1 MANMGIQI
9 TGFCLGLLSLFGTL
23 IATILPHWCR
33 TAHVGTDIITA
44 MEFMKGLWME
54 CVWQSTGIYQCQV
67 HRSQLAL
74 PPDLQAA
81 RVLMVF
87 SCLFSTLATCV
98 SVVGMKCTVCF
109 RETSSKDHI
118 AMSGGAFYILAGIM
132 CLIPVAWSTN
142 DLIRD
147 FYNPVLPAGTKYEMG
162 EALYIGF
169 VSTGMALIGGS
180 LLCLPCPQQGN
191 KKPYQPQALSIQA
204 ASQNRLPSIYRSN
217 YFMSQASAS
226 HSDYRLHD
234 YV

>member
-1 MANMGIQI
+1 MANMGVQI
-9 TGFCLGLLSLFGTL
+9 TGFSLGLLSLFGTL
-23 IATILPHWCR
+23 IATLLPHWRR
-33 TAHVGTDIITA
+33 TAHVGADIITA

-74 PPDLQAA
+74 PADLQAA
-81 RVLMVF
+81 RALMVI
-87 SCLFSTLATCV
+87 SCLLSTLATCL

-109 RETSSKDHI
+109 KETSSKDHI
-118 AMSGGAFYILAGIM
+118 AISGGACYILAGIM
-132 CLIPVAWSTN
+132 CLIPVSWSTN

-147 FYNPVLPAGTKYEMG
+147 FYNPVLPTGTKYEMG

-169 VSTGMALIGGS
+169 VSTGMALIGGG

-191 KKPYQPQALSIQA
+191 NGPFHPQASFLQTAPQYTMPSVYKGNCST
-204 ASQNRLPSIYRSN
+204 SQT
-217 YFMSQASAS
+217 SATNN
-226 HSDYRLHD
+226 DYRLHD

>member
-9 TGFCLGLLSLFGTL
+9 IGFFLGLFGLFGTL
-23 IATILPHWCR
+23 VATVLPHWRR
-33 TAHVGTDIITA
+33 TAHVGADIITA

-81 RVLMVF
+81 RAMMVI
-87 SCLFSTLATCV
+87 SCLLSTLATCI
-98 SVVGMKCTVCF
+98 SVMGMKCTVCF
-109 RETSSKDHI
+109 KESSSKNHI
-118 AMSGGAFYILAGIM
+118 AISGGVCYILAGIL
-132 CLIPVAWSTN
+132 CLIPVSWSTN

-147 FYNPVLPAGTKYEMG
+147 FYNPMLPPGTKYEMG

-169 VSTGMALIGGS
+169 VSTGMTLVGGA
-180 LLCLPCPQQGN
+180 LLCLSCPQHRNDG
-191 KKPYQPQALSIQA
+191 PDQPQPSFVQPAPQY
-204 ASQNRLPSIYRSN
+204 RLPAVYKSN
-217 YFMSQASAS
+217 HPTSQTSAS
-226 HSDYRLHD
+226 HSGYRLHD

>member
-1 MANMGIQI
+1 MANMAIQI
-9 TGFCLGLLSLFGTL
+9 IGFSFGLLSLFGTL
-23 IATILPHWCR
+23 IATVLPHWRR
-33 TAHVGTDIITA
+33 TAHVGADIITA

-74 PPDLQAA
+74 PTDLQAA
-81 RVLMVF
+81 RALMVI
-87 SCLFSTLATCV
+87 SCLLSTLATCI
-98 SVVGMKCTVCF
+98 SVVGMKCTVCC

-118 AMSGGAFYILAGIM
+118 AISGGACYVLAGIL
-132 CLIPVAWSTN
+132 CLIPVSWSTS

-147 FYNPVLPAGTKYEMG
+147 FYNPVLPTGTKYEIG

-169 VSTGMALIGGS
+169 VSTGMALVGGT

-191 KKPYQPQALSIQA
+191 GRPDQPQASFTQTTP
-204 ASQNRLPSIYRSN
+204 QHGPPSICKGN
-217 YFMSQASAS
+217 YSTSQTSAS
-226 HSDYRLHD
+226 LSDYRLND